1 MGQGRGEG
9 LEGGTKSR
17 LSRHQ
22 KLALPLPP
30 PFQGRALPWL
40 SPGPSKTPL
49 LPCPGQSL
57 PSKDAHPVT
66 AAPKRGHILSP
77 SSLRLGVLLLSPSSA
92 TPSSP
97 WHHALRYILHS
108 LQTKKKKTEADLG
121 ALFSQCL
128 IILYSPNPC
137 WKAEEVQ
144 TTSNTGAVG
153 DLLQSRSRTQTQS
166 PEQNLEGESTGKG

>member
-1 MGQGRGEG
+1 M

-17 LSRHQ
+17 LSGHQ

-30 PFQGRALPWL
+30 PFQGRALPRL

-77 SSLRLGVLLLSPSSA
+77 SSLRVGVLLLSPSSA
-92 TPSSP
+92 TP
-97 WHHALRYILHS
+97 ALPGIRA
-108 LQTKKKKTEADLG
+108 LQQGLSDTFCIHFKQKKRMEADLG
-121 ALFSQCL
+121 VLFSQCL

-137 WKAEEVQ
+137 GKAEEVQ

-166 PEQNLEGESTGKG
+166 PEQNLEGQSTGKG